1 MCIVDK
7 CTVQLPRV
15 SSVYMD
21 SGQQFPDQDHH
32 LAVESMRVRYPCS
45 CFTSPLLRF
54 NAINISVFFEVERNE
69 DHYKCH
75 AGTDL
80 DIEKNMFL
88 AFDILSSIVCH
99 WYQTGYPLLVLGLII
114 ANILNPHRTKKI
126 DLGLELLQ
134 EDFEKRYNMDLE
146 NSMAKLL
153 LKISSQEHETTIQYI
168 LQVSHFKKLF
178 PSLCC
183 IIQLTVKI
191 N

>member
-1 MCIVDK
+1 MHCSTAKGIICI
-7 CTVQLPRV
+7 Q
-15 SSVYMD
+15 YMD

-32 LAVESMRVRYPCS
+32 LAVESIRVRYPCS

-126 DLGLELLQ
+126 DLDLGLELLQ
-134 EDFEKRYNMDLE
+134 EDFEK
-146 NSMAKLL
+146 K
-153 LKISSQEHETTIQYI
+153 IQYGFRKFHGKI
-168 LQVSHFKKLF
+168 ASENLKSGAWDNN
-178 PSLCC
+178 
-183 IIQLTVKI
+183 TVHLASVPL
-191 N
+191 